1 MEKSL
6 FTHDYREFTRL
17 LRETRERAGLTQTAL
32 AERVGQSQSY
42 ISKWE
47 RGDLRLDLVQLRA
60 LCRAMGISLP
70 AFVSEFDARVSKKR
84 R

>member
-17 LRETRERAGLTQTAL
+17 LREAREQAGLTQTAL